1 LVAYARR
8 SAGMAVHCRRAARG
22 AAGLDFKPALE
33 TLVALKMLPAPGA
46 DGRHAQAVRIDGRV
60 VKVYPLTVNEEAS
73 DGAV

>member
-1 LVAYARR
+1 
-8 SAGMAVHCRRAARG
+8 
-22 AAGLDFKPALE
+22 LDFKPALE